1 VTSGTNRTG
10 DTTRLRQG
18 DDEVNSWQRS
28 GAACVAG
35 HQTHRMPEI
44 NVFRN
49 SREAE
54 VIPAGH
60 VLFQE
65 GEIGDMMFAVADGL
79 VELTHGGAVI
89 EKIGAGGIIGE
100 MALID
105 EAPRSATATAATE
118 TRIIRV
124 DRQHFVYLVQ
134 EHPTFALQVMSVM
147 AERLR
152 KANH

>member
-1 VTSGTNRTG
+1 
-10 DTTRLRQG
+10 
-18 DDEVNSWQRS
+18 
-28 GAACVAG
+28 
-35 HQTHRMPEI
+35 M
-44 NVFRN
+44 FRN
-49 SREAE
+49 SNEAE
-54 VIPAGH
+54 TVAAGH

-65 GEIGDMMFAVADGL
+65 GEPGAVMFAIADGL

-100 MALID
+100 MALVD

-118 TRIIRV
+118 TRVVKV
-124 DRQHFVYLVQ
+124 DRDHFMYLVQ

-152 KANH
+152 KAND